1 MNFRRLF
8 LSFALVAVSLPSVL
22 MAATPEAGKF
32 RKLANPIATS
42 SEAIEVIEFFWY
54 GCPHCS
60 EFEPSLAE
68 WEKNKGKTIQFKR
81 VPVAFREDFVIHQK
95 LYYSIEALGKVPEL
109 HGKVFKAIH
118 SEGNRLTN
126 VESITAFVEKNG
138 IDKKTFLDTFNS
150 FGVAS
155 KSAQASQ
162 LAKAYQLDGVPTLA
176 IDGQFLTSASMAG
189 THAETLTVADQLID
203 AQRQLKKSKK
213 R

>member
-1 MNFRRLF
+1 MNLRRLF
-8 LSFALVAVSLPSVL
+8 LSFVLVASSLPVL
-22 MAATPEAGKF
+22 AVAGPEADKF
-32 RKLANPIATS
+32 KKLANPVSTNADTV
-42 SEAIEVIEFFWY
+42 EVIEFFWY

-60 EFEPSLAE
+60 DFEPALAE
-68 WEKNKGKTIQFKR
+68 WEKAKGKSIQFKR

-95 LYYSIEALGKVPEL
+95 LYYSLEALGKVHEL

-118 SEGNRLTN
+118 SEGNRLVT
-126 VESITAFVEKNG
+126 VESITAFIEKNG

-176 IDGQFLTSASMAG
+176 IDGQFLTSGAMAG
-189 THAETLTVADQLID
+189 TNAQALLVADQLID
-203 AQRQLKKSKK
+203 AQRQVKKSKK

>member
-8 LSFALVAVSLPSVL
+8 LTAALLVCTLPALVSAGLE
-22 MAATPEAGKF
+22 TGKF
-32 RKLANPIATS
+32 KKLQNQIPTS
-42 SEAIEVIEFFWY
+42 SEAIEVLEFFWY

-68 WEKNKGKTIQFKR
+68 WEKAKGKTIVFKR

-95 LYYSIEALGKVPEL
+95 LFYTLEALGKVPEL
-109 HGKVFKAIH
+109 HAKVFKAIH
-118 SEGNRLTN
+118 SEGNRLTTP
-126 VESITAFVEKNG
+126 ESITAFAEKNG

-155 KSAQASQ
+155 KSAQATQ
-162 LAKAYQLDGVPTLA
+162 IAKAYQLDGVPTLA
-176 IDGQFLTSASMAG
+176 IDGQYLTSASMAG
-189 THAETLTVADQLID
+189 THAETLLVADQLID
-203 AQRQLKKSKK
+203 LQRQQKKSKK